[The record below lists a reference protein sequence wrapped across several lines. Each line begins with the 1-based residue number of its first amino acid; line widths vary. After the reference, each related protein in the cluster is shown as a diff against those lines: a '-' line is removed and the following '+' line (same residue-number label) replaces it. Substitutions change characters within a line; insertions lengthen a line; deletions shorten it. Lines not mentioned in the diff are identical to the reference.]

1 MSQNRVDCYCQQ
13 CNLLICS
20 CRNEWIQISN
30 TYSTYESS
38 EAYTQPGLTV
48 SGEIRQG
55 AINSGLE
62 GCSVQ
67 PLRCDVCKTTLGVKC
82 VRAPEEKTE
91 YKYVLI
97 SRFHSLPVCVY
108 GIGVLFCFE
117 GLYSAWYD
125 ANTGVINNY
134 FWRETIC
141 FDLQLTP
148 LIRCFDILETSIV
161 FSNGVCSSHFR
172 RLISHLPLEAVAFSN

>member
-20 CRNEWIQISN
+20 CRNEWIKISN
-30 TYSTYESS
+30 TYSTYENP

-55 AINSGLE
+55 AMDSGLE

-67 PLRCDVCKTTLGVKC
+67 PLPCDVCKTTLGVKC
-82 VRAPEEKTE
+82 VRAPEEKIE

-97 SRFHSLPVCVY
+97 SRFHSLPVCVNGV
-108 GIGVLFCFE
+108 GILFCSNE
-117 GLYSAWYD
+117 LYSERYD
-125 ANTGVINNY
+125 GNTGVIKKY
-134 FWRETIC
+134 FWRERIC
-141 FDLQLTP
+141 FHLRVDTADLL
-148 LIRCFDILETSIV
+148 L
-161 FSNGVCSSHFR
+161 
-172 RLISHLPLEAVAFSN
+172 